1 MSGDALCV
9 GVCMI
14 DWEEGVCLGCGRS
27 TDEIHGVA
35 GEPSPAAPTVAD
47 KQGAAMPP
55 KAAAQ
60 DRNSGGREA

>member
-14 DWEEGVCLGCGRS
+14 DWEAGVCLGCGRS

-35 GEPSPAAPTVAD
+35 AEPSPSTPTVAD
-47 KQGAAMPP
+47 EQGATMPP
-55 KAAAQ
+55 KGAAQ
-60 DRNSGGREA
+60 DRDSGGREV

>member
-14 DWEEGVCLGCGRS
+14 DWEAGVCLGCGRS

-35 GEPSPAAPTVAD
+35 AESPPAAPPTAD
-47 KQGAAMPP
+47 EQAATMPP
-55 KAAAQ
+55 KPVAQ
-60 DRNSGGREA
+60 GGDSGGREV